1 VKASRDRSFDP
12 GRRRFLRSA
21 AGGAA
26 AVAVGGPALLAACTD
41 DSASAEDPAEP
52 KEAEA
57 RRERDRVEFYGKHQA
72 GVLLRAPESGIVV
85 AFDSQAADRDELR
98 DAFRELST
106 EAQKLMDGVPP
117 EQRDPSF
124 PPTDSGVFGDEL
136 PPSELSVIV
145 GVGASLFDERYGLAS
160 RRPRELERMSFIAN
174 DRLDP
179 AITHGDVS
187 LTISAGNA
195 DATNY
200 ALRQL
205 MRRTRG
211 VFTLRWM
218 LEGFNTIQ
226 GDFGAGFAPGRN
238 LLGFKD
244 GTANPDA
251 ADRDLMDDLVW
262 VGPKRDEPVWA
273 EGGSYQAIRIIRMFV
288 EFWDRTR
295 LSEQEALI
303 GRHKLSGAPL
313 GADEENDAIDYT
325 HDPDG
330 DVIPL
335 DAHIRLA
342 NPRTPETEK
351 NRILRRGFS
360 YSRGFDDAGRLD
372 QGLLFSSF
380 QASMRDGFLAVQERL
395 NGEGLEEYILPVG
408 GGFFYVL
415 PGVPKPGGF
424 LGEGLLA

>member
-1 VKASRDRSFDP
+1 MRSRRRDSFDP

-26 AVAVGGPALLAACTD
+26 AVAVGGPALLASCSTD
-41 DSASAEDPAEP
+41 PDAAAQPADP

-57 RRERDRVEFYGKHQA
+57 RAERTRVPFYGPHQA

-85 AFDSQAADRDELR
+85 AFNSQARDRAELV
-98 DAFRELST
+98 DAFRDLST
-106 EAQKLMDGVPP
+106 EAQQLMDGVPP
-117 EQRDPSF
+117 EQRSGGF

-136 PPSELSVIV
+136 PPAELSIIV
-145 GVGASLFDERYGLAS
+145 GVGASLFDDRYGLAS
-160 RRPRELERMSFIAN
+160 RKPRELVRMPFIAN

-179 AITHGDVS
+179 ALTHGDVS
-187 LTISAGNA
+187 VTISAGNA
-195 DATNY
+195 DTTNY

-211 VFTLRWM
+211 AFTLRWM

-251 ADRDLMDDLVW
+251 TDDELMRKLVW
-262 VGPKRDEPVWA
+262 VDRARGEPHWA
-273 EGGSYQAIRIIRMFV
+273 VGGSYQAIRIIRMVV

-295 LSEQEALI
+295 LDEQEALI
-303 GRHKLSGAPL
+303 GRDKLSGAPL
-313 GADEENDAIDYT
+313 GGEHENDDFDYA
-325 HDPDG
+325 G
-330 DVIPL
+330 DDEGKRVPL

-342 NPRTPETEK
+342 NPRTPATEK

-360 YSRGFDDAGRLD
+360 YSRGFDGAGRLD
-372 QGLLFSSF
+372 QGLLFSAF
-380 QASMRDGFLAVQERL
+380 QASLDDGFLAVQQRL
-395 NGEGLEEYILPVG
+395 NGEPLEEYILPVG

-415 PGVPKPGGF
+415 PGVPAKGGF
-424 LGEGLLA
+424 LGEGLLT